1 MGPKTG
7 PWGIPVSILRK
18 VDLTL
23 LILTRCSQPFK
34 YDSKQDSDS
43 LVEIN
48 GNINK
53 TGEGLG
59 QNATIFFKKS
69 CI

>member
-1 MGPKTG
+1 MGPKTV

-34 YDSKQDSDS
+34 YDSNQDSDS

-48 GNINK
+48 GNIEEDLV
-53 TGEGLG
+53 GDLR
-59 QNATIFFKKS
+59 QNPNIKQPKLL
-69 CI
+69 